1 MTEHTFNNHAHTYC
15 KHWHNPVPFIL
26 VYSAENIKAQ
36 NLLLP
41 TIKKVS
47 FSHLKSDFTVTFLPS
62 KSLWCWTSSL
72 YSPLAQS
79 SFIILLSFCLSE
91 NDFRKCMLNLSAWGD
106 RMWHWDTLAR
116 LLFTLM
122 EDQPKDWTVMDL
134 GSPGV
139 LRATAAPLLLFVLCN
154 TSHFVFNMV
163 KSL

>member
-1 MTEHTFNNHAHTYC
+1 MTEHEFNNHAHTYC

-26 VYSAENIKAQ
+26 VYSAQNIKA
-36 NLLLP
+36 
-41 TIKKVS
+41 KKTQLRKLAFLILKVTLQLRFSLKKPLMLNFKPVFS
-47 FSHLKSDFTVTFLPS
+47 FSSELLYNPAQFLSVWEWLQEMQVKSF
-62 KSLWCWTSSL
+62 
-72 YSPLAQS
+72 
-79 SFIILLSFCLSE
+79 E
-91 NDFRKCMLNLSAWGD
+91 GMRGMRG

-139 LRATAAPLLLFVLCN
+139 SRATAAPLLLFVLCN
-154 TSHFVFNMV
+154 TSHFVFNTV